1 MGISSTEK
9 KCITTC
15 EKLQFFM
22 CAWDSQSADGTSLA
36 LFSASNE
43 CHHILFFKCETS

>member
-1 MGISSTEK
+1 MGISTTEK
-9 KCITTC
+9 KCIY
-15 EKLQFFM
+15 M

-36 LFSASNE
+36 LFSALNE